1 MTRTIARRPQVAVNI
16 ASAFDRF
23 TRSESSGGI
32 LLMIC
37 AVLALAW
44 ANSPWAASYFQL
56 WEMKGGLSIGEF
68 SLNKSLHHWIND
80 GLMVLF
86 FFVVGLEIKREILVG
101 ELKSISA
108 AMLPISAAIG
118 GMAVPALLY
127 FALNQTGESAAGW
140 GIPMATD
147 IAFALAVLALLGKRV
162 PLSLKVFLTA
172 LAIIDDLGA
181 VLVIALFYTEQIQ
194 WTMLL
199 IAAGVLFAA
208 FLLNWLGVQSP
219 LPYAIVGIVLW
230 YAVLQSGVHAT
241 VAGVILALAIP
252 TSPRIDR
259 PGFIERVQGL
269 LDDFTRHDMELRDPD
284 HSRSDPHSDLDVVHS
299 MRQSCVELEPPLER
313 FEHALTPWV
322 AYLIMPLFAL
332 ANAGVSLQAGIGTAV
347 ASTVA
352 QGILLGLLAGKI
364 AGISLFSWLAVKLRV
379 ARLPRDVNWQQILG
393 AGLLCGIGFTMS
405 LFIADLAFG
414 PGQLLDHAK
423 IGILSASAIAGIIG
437 YFLLAG
443 IDRRSLPG
451 VAREHPR

>member
-1 MTRTIARRPQVAVNI
+1 MHRSTVKPPKVAVKI
-16 ASAFDRF
+16 ASAFERF
-23 TRSESSGGI
+23 TRSESAGGI

-44 ANSPWAASYFQL
+44 ANSPWAESYFHL

-68 SLNKSLHHWIND
+68 ALNKSLHHWIND

-127 FALNQTGESAAGW
+127 FALNRSGAGADGW

-147 IAFALAVLALLGKRV
+147 IAFALAVMSLLGKHV

-199 IAAGVLFAA
+199 VAAGVLLAA

-219 LPYAIVGIVLW
+219 LPYGIVGVVLW

-259 PGFIERVQGL
+259 PRFIERLRSL
-269 LDDFTRHDMELRDPD
+269 LDDFIRHEQELQDPN
-284 HSRSDPHSDLDVVHS
+284 HERSNPHSDLDTVHS
-299 MRQSCVELEPPLER
+299 ISHSCVELEPPLER

-322 AYLIMPLFAL
+322 AYVIMPLFAL
-332 ANAGVSLQAGIGTAV
+332 ANAGVSLQAGIGAATAS
-347 ASTVA
+347 AVA

-364 AGISLFSWLAVKLRV
+364 AGISLFSWLAVKLGV
-379 ARLPRDVNWQQILG
+379 ARLPRDVGWRHIMG
-393 AGLLCGIGFTMS
+393 AALLCGIGFTMS

-414 PGQLLDHAK
+414 PGQQLDHAK
-423 IGILSASAIAGIIG
+423 IGILAASAIAGIAG
-437 YFLLAG
+437 YFLLKA
-443 IDRRSLPG
+443 ISKSSP
-451 VAREHPR
+451 AKTA